1 VTRNVDHDSHS
12 DDDEKI
18 HSKQKRKSLVSD
30 GVHVD
35 YKKAKN
41 SKAKNRHV
49 SI

>member
-1 VTRNVDHDSHS
+1 MTGTADHDSHS
-12 DDDEKI
+12 NDEKI